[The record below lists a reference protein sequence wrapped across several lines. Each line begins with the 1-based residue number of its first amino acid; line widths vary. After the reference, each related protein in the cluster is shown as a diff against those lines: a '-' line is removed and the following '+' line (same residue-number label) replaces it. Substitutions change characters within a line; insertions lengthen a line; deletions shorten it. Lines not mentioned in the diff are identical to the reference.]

1 MSDKVAIISIRV
13 GCAGWSL
20 SKDLVERLGGEGSH
34 LEMYSSRFNAVEI
47 NSTFY
52 RSHRQSTYAR
62 WSETVPEDFRFSAKV
77 PKLITHQKR
86 LQNTSDDLTTFMA
99 DVKALGDKL
108 EVLLIQLPPTL
119 KCDPE
124 IATTFFE
131 EFRSHTRLRAVCE
144 PRHESWFNA
153 KADQLLKDYQIARV
167 AADPAIVPE
176 AATPGGWD
184 EYTYYRLHGSPQKYY
199 SAYDASC
206 LAQLSK
212 RLQDRSESADVWCI
226 FDNTASGAAID
237 NADALS
243 KQLTLPN
250 A

>member
-1 MSDKVAIISIRV
+1 
-13 GCAGWSL
+13 
-20 SKDLVERLGGEGSH
+20 
-34 LEMYSSRFNAVEI
+34 
-47 NSTFY
+47 
-52 RSHRQSTYAR
+52 
-62 WSETVPEDFRFSAKV
+62 
-77 PKLITHQKR
+77 
-86 LQNTSDDLTTFMA
+86 
-99 DVKALGDKL
+99 VKALGDKL